1 MESRNKLHNAKI
13 KMNLHLLNIKMFMLC
28 SASQYFL
35 VLYMKVICTLSAFY
49 RKLNFSL
56 TFEVPGFNSA

>member
-1 MESRNKLHNAKI
+1 MEYY
-13 KMNLHLLNIKMFMLC
+13 
-28 SASQYFL
+28 SQYFL
-35 VLYMKVICTLSAFY
+35 MLYMKVICTLSAFY